1 MAKLLIYFFSFLLI
15 STLLTKVATTVFKHF
30 SSLACE
36 QFDYELNEKLSEKEN
51 PEPNKS
57 FKSTEFIDSNLAFS
71 FEKHDPTHTYYI
83 SATTILYSIL
93 EIPKRPPRKTS

>member
-1 MAKLLIYFFSFLLI
+1 MAKLIIYFFYSLFILL
-15 STLLTKVATTVFKHF
+15 LLAKASPAVFKHF

-57 FKSTEFIDSNLAFS
+57 FKSTEFIDSTLAFS

-83 SATTILYSIL
+83 PATTILYSIL